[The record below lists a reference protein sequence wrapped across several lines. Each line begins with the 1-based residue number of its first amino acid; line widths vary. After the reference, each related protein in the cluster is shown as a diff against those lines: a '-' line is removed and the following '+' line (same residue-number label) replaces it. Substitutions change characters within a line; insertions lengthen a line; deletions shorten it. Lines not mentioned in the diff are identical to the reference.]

1 MSAVVIDTNVL
12 LVADGKADQMSATC
26 RAECAQRLEAV
37 KKGERVVLDRQW
49 LILREYQNKLSP
61 SGKPPTPGNLF
72 LKWLM
77 TVCRD
82 DQHVSQ
88 VSITA
93 TNQEQT
99 KFAEFPADEPLE
111 LAFDPADRKFVAA
124 ANVHPEKPPILES
137 ADSKWLGW
145 EASLKRHG
153 IQLEVLCRCE
163 LEVIWRRKTGATT

>member
-12 LVADGKADQMSATC
+12 LVADGKASQMSATC

-37 KKGERVVLDRQW
+37 KKGGRVVLDQQW

-82 DQHVSQ
+82 EQHVSQ

-93 TNQEQT
+93 TNPEQT
-99 KFAEFPADEPLE
+99 RFAEFPADEPLE
-111 LAFDPADRKFVAA
+111 LAFDPADR
-124 ANVHPEKPPILES
+124 N
-137 ADSKWLGW
+137 
-145 EASLKRHG
+145 
-153 IQLEVLCRCE
+153 EVDP
-163 LEVIWRRKTGATT
+163 KN

>member
-12 LVADGKADQMSATC
+12 LVADGKANQMSAAC

-37 KKGERVVLDRQW
+37 KKGDRVVLDHQW
-49 LILREYQNKLSP
+49 LILREYQKKLSP

-77 TVCRD
+77 TVCRNE
-82 DQHVSQ
+82 QHVSQ

-93 TNQEQT
+93 TNHEQT
-99 KFAEFPADEPLE
+99 KFAEFPADETLE

-124 ANVHPEKPPILES
+124 ANVHPEHPPILES

-145 EASLKRHG
+145 ETDLQKHG

-163 LEVIWRRKTGATT
+163 LEIIWNRKTGAKK